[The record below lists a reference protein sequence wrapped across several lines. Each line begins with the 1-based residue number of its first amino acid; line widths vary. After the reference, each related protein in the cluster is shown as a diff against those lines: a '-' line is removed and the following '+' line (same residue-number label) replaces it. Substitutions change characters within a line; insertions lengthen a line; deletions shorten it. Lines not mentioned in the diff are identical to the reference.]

1 NVVALSPFGVVG
13 PSGLD
18 PAIINKLDRAFAIAI
33 KQPEFTE
40 MVKRNLMEIK
50 YMGPKDYQQ
59 YAEKTAVLEKEQ
71 MLLLLKSM
79 PKN

>member
-1 NVVALSPFGVVG
+1 M
-13 PSGLD
+13 D
-18 PAIINKLDRAFAIAI
+18 PAIVSKLDRAFAIAI
-33 KQPEFTE
+33 KNPEFTD

-50 YMGPKDYQQ
+50 YMGPKDYQE

-71 MLLLLKSM
+71 MQLLLKTM